1 MSVWKREPR
10 FSAMRE
16 VGAQMVPIKLHLLA
30 DERRPR
36 GVPASR
42 LEGVV
47 VRKGKGKGK
56 GAHGESLLFDPG
68 EAHDC
73 LRQFEHVLV
82 APPPGELQRAMVL
95 DVEASTAP
103 GTFAKVV
110 VVYPAKEKNPSRR
123 CTPSATQVACL
134 PRLIYRR
141 EVTGP
146 AVGLWWGV
154 GACSRG
160 TVCSSQ
166 IMRQSPAVSLQGSTR
181 CARCVFMHARLSELW
196 RSDCDCMYTRPQVG
210 NLHDQHSQLHMA
222 EEAFK
227 CFEGATAIVVAND
240 R

>member
-1 MSVWKREPR
+1 MLGLRRAKRESGVLNRSNGLCVWKREPR

-110 VVYPAKEKNPSRR
+110 VVYPAKEKKTIKALHAVRDASRML
-123 CTPSATQVACL
+123 A
-134 PRLIYRR
+134 
-141 EVTGP
+141 EVNIPKRSDWAGGGTM
-146 AVGLWWGV
+146 VGGGCML
-154 GACSRG
+154 
-160 TVCSSQ
+160 
-166 IMRQSPAVSLQGSTR
+166 TR
-181 CARCVFMHARLSELW
+181 DGLLKPNYAAKPGCQLARKHKVRTLCVHARE
-196 RSDCDCMYTRPQVG
+196 
-210 NLHDQHSQLHMA
+210 A
-222 EEAFK
+222 E
-227 CFEGATAIVVAND
+227 
-240 R
+240 

>member
-1 MSVWKREPR
+1 
-10 FSAMRE
+10 MRE

-110 VVYPAKEKNPSRR
+110 VVYPAKEKKSIKALHAVRDASRMLAEVNIPKR
-123 CTPSATQVACL
+123 SDWDYGGGWVHAHAGRSAQAKLC
-134 PRLIYRR
+134 
-141 EVTGP
+141 GK
-146 AVGLWWGV
+146 
-154 GACSRG
+154 
-160 TVCSSQ
+160 
-166 IMRQSPAVSLQGSTR
+166 
-181 CARCVFMHARLSELW
+181 ARLSACKEAQGAHAVC
-196 RSDCDCMYTRPQVG
+196 SCTRG
-210 NLHDQHSQLHMA
+210 
-222 EEAFK
+222 
-227 CFEGATAIVVAND
+227 
-240 R
+240 

>member
-1 MSVWKREPR
+1 MNVARTAPRKARKRCVWKREPR

-110 VVYPAKEKNPSRR
+110 VVYPAKEKKSIKALHAVRDASRML
-123 CTPSATQVACL
+123 A
-134 PRLIYRR
+134 
-141 EVTGP
+141 EVNIPKRSDWAGGGTM
-146 AVGLWWGV
+146 VGGGCML
-154 GACSRG
+154 
-160 TVCSSQ
+160 
-166 IMRQSPAVSLQGSTR
+166 TR
-181 CARCVFMHARLSELW
+181 DGLLKPNYAAKPGCQLARKHKVRTLCVHARE
-196 RSDCDCMYTRPQVG
+196 
-210 NLHDQHSQLHMA
+210 A
-222 EEAFK
+222 E
-227 CFEGATAIVVAND
+227 
-240 R
+240 

>member
-1 MSVWKREPR
+1 MKTVSSRPPRAHHRSHVTGLSVNVARTAPRKARKRCVEQKQTLRVWKREPR

-110 VVYPAKEKNPSRR
+110 VVYPAKEKKSIKALHAVRDASRML
-123 CTPSATQVACL
+123 A
-134 PRLIYRR
+134 
-141 EVTGP
+141 EVNIPKRSDWAGGGTM
-146 AVGLWWGV
+146 VGGGCML
-154 GACSRG
+154 
-160 TVCSSQ
+160 
-166 IMRQSPAVSLQGSTR
+166 TR
-181 CARCVFMHARLSELW
+181 DGLLKPNYAAKPGCQLARKHKVRTLCVHARE
-196 RSDCDCMYTRPQVG
+196 
-210 NLHDQHSQLHMA
+210 A
-222 EEAFK
+222 E
-227 CFEGATAIVVAND
+227 
-240 R
+240 